1 MQEQTTSEA
10 EAQRLE
16 DAMIGS
22 NLVRCLVQ
30 DALDAEAQSLRHVAD
45 HAWRRVNRAVAEYE
59 RGR

>member
-30 DALDAEAQSLRHVAD
+30 DALDAEADAQPERAD

-59 RGR
+59 RS